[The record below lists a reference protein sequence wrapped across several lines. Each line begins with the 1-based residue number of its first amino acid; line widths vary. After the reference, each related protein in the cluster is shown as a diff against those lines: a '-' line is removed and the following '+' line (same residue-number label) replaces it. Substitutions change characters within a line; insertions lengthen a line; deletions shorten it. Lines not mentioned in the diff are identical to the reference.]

1 MARAPIDAFRGS
13 ITALATPFIDG
24 KIDEAAYRRL
34 IGWQIEAGTHA
45 MVPAGTTGES
55 PTLSHDEHRRVVDLC
70 LEVADGRV
78 PVIAGCG
85 SNNTAE
91 SLGLIRHADEAGAD
105 AALVVCPYYNKPT
118 QEGLMA
124 HYMAL
129 ADASDLPIFIYN
141 VPSRTVIAMNVD
153 TMAKLNDAVPSIIG
167 VKDATGDAARISA
180 QRLAC
185 GPDFIQLSGND
196 DIALAVLALGGHGC
210 ISVTANCA
218 PALCAQMQNAG
229 LAGDFDRARA
239 CQDKLYPLHHA
250 LFVDPNPTPVK
261 YALSRLG
268 LCAPDCRLPLVAV
281 SASARQAVDHALAHA
296 GLI

>member
-1 MARAPIDAFRGS
+1 MARAPLNAFRGS
-13 ITALATPFIDG
+13 ITALVTPFKDG

-34 IGWQIEAGTHA
+34 IDWQIGNGTHGL
-45 MVPAGTTGES
+45 VPAGTTGES
-55 PTLSHDEHRRVVDLC
+55 PTLSHDEHRRIVDLC
-70 LEVADGRV
+70 IEAVAGRV

-91 SLGLIRHADEAGAD
+91 SLGLIRHADQAGAD

-118 QEGLMA
+118 QAGLAA
-124 HYMAL
+124 HYKAL

-141 VPSRTVIAMNVD
+141 VPARTVISMSVE
-153 TMAKLNDAVPSIIG
+153 TMAHLAASVPSIVG
-167 VKDATGDAARISA
+167 VKDATGDAGRISA

-196 DIALAVLALGGHGC
+196 DIALAVMALGGHGC
-210 ISVTANCA
+210 ISVTSNCA
-218 PALCAQMQNAG
+218 PKLCADMQDAC
-229 LAGDFDRARA
+229 LAGDFAAARA
-239 CQDKLYPLHHA
+239 VQDKLYPLHDA

-268 LCAPDCRLPLVAV
+268 LCQGDVRMPLVD
-281 SASARQAVDHALAHA
+281 ASPAARRAVDHALSHA
-296 GLI
+296 GLV